1 VRSKS
6 YLELSLERHYKKYEV
21 KSIKEIEELIGTVD
35 ESTGLKR
42 AVMTG
47 FLRHS
52 GLRVINSCSKSQVHD
67 KNKQMVITI
76 L

>member
-1 VRSKS
+1 VHSKS
-6 YLELSLERHYKKYEV
+6 YSELNLERHYKKYEV

-52 GLRVINSCSKSQVHD
+52 VGPEE
-67 KNKQMVITI
+67 
-76 L
+76 